1 MNNSIPES
9 RRLSFEQVTFQINFH
24 TLQLERDAFE
34 LEMYDYLVNPFLG
47 IPDSFWEPINVS
59 FENVN
64 ELEDIIKED
73 TCYICSET
81 HLNFKKVNCCNQE
94 ICNGCCY
101 KWFKTSVKCPY
112 CYQDLREF
120 NLKNPTKLNLN
131 ES

>member
-1 MNNSIPES
+1 MDPQTPQNRE
-9 RRLSFEQVTFQINFH
+9 RSFEQTNFQSNFH
-24 TLQLERDAFE
+24 ILLLERDAFE
-34 LEMYDYLVNPFLG
+34 LEMYDYLVNPFI
-47 IPDSFWEPINVS
+47 IPESFWEPVDVS
-59 FENVN
+59 FEKVS

-120 NLKNPTKLNLN
+120 NLKNPIKLNLN